1 MRKAPLAVLLLLGI
15 AGVAYGSTEKVG
27 DKTITKVVKLLQ
39 GMLEKSKEE
48 GDEERKIYAKFK
60 CYCDQSEA
68 SKEEAIA
75 KNTKLIS
82 LLESEIEELQGS
94 NGEASSAS
102 AELKASMADN
112 KAKRDEA
119 TSVRE
124 KQNKQFKEDEADFEQ
139 AISQMKAAIETLATV
154 GADQTKSTGA
164 DNKQF
169 MAGKSASLLSLQS
182 SMQDALSAA
191 EAFMDPK
198 QYQSVTA
205 FLQAPFTGTYTSQS
219 GAVMGIIKNMRDTFE
234 ANLADA
240 RAQEEKELKAHKEL
254 MQVLEDA
261 FSDMERLYGDAQSK
275 LGDNDKELS
284 AKRGQ
289 LDQAE
294 KEKANDE
301 EFLEKLR
308 PMCKEKAESYQERK
322 VLRANEEAAIAEAV
336 SILNSDS
343 AFDTFSTVDATS
355 TGATKASF
363 LQIAKKHF
371 PGVSDEDVRQ
381 VMQRL
386 LRRAAAGHKA
396 PRIAKVISTL
406 QAENPFDTVLDEI
419 DKMIK
424 LIGEEG
430 KSDKEKFDWCAKERK
445 DNNKELK
452 EKKSEILKLDDEID
466 KLNKR
471 IDDPSKGLKAQIE
484 NTEISLQQNHE
495 SQVTETAERQE
506 ANKAY
511 QADIKNL
518 VSAESLLANAL
529 KVLNAY
535 YDRFDSLLQSQEDP
549 KPPGTWGE
557 YEGQSKSAKSGDN
570 SAISM
575 LEYIL
580 KQTKKEEEE
589 AHAGE
594 EKDQAEYEDSMT
606 SLKKEQANKEKSL
619 AELQDKLAQA
629 EEDLI
634 QAEEDLKATTEDKE
648 GIEEYLE
655 KIKPGCDFIK
665 TNFKTRETNRGIEKK
680 ALETAASTLKGS
692 PAYKSAVADATV
704 ESYGKC
710 KEPCV
715 EDAAHVKCKACM
727 ADVTIPGYC
736 AGHAGTPGC

>member
-1 MRKAPLAVLLLLGI
+1 MA
-15 AGVAYGSTEKVG
+15 
-27 DKTITKVVKLLQ
+27 
-39 GMLEKSKEE
+39 
-48 GDEERKIYAKFK
+48 
-60 CYCDQSEA
+60 
-68 SKEEAIA
+68 
-75 KNTKLIS
+75 KLIS

-240 RAQEEKELKAHKEL
+240 RAQEEKEL
-254 MQVLEDA
+254 
-261 FSDMERLYGDAQSK
+261 
-275 LGDNDKELS
+275 S

-308 PMCKEKAESYQERK
+308 PMCKDKAESYQERK

-445 DNNKELK
+445 DNNMELK

-557 YEGQSKSAKSGDN
+557 YEGQSKSAKGGDN

>member
-1 MRKAPLAVLLLLGI
+1 MA
-15 AGVAYGSTEKVG
+15 
-27 DKTITKVVKLLQ
+27 
-39 GMLEKSKEE
+39 
-48 GDEERKIYAKFK
+48 
-60 CYCDQSEA
+60 
-68 SKEEAIA
+68 
-75 KNTKLIS
+75 KLIS

-308 PMCKEKAESYQERK
+308 PVGSGR
-322 VLRANEEAAIAEAV
+322 
-336 SILNSDS
+336 
-343 AFDTFSTVDATS
+343 
-355 TGATKASF
+355 
-363 LQIAKKHF
+363 
-371 PGVSDEDVRQ
+371 
-381 VMQRL
+381 
-386 LRRAAAGHKA
+386 
-396 PRIAKVISTL
+396 
-406 QAENPFDTVLDEI
+406 
-419 DKMIK
+419 
-424 LIGEEG
+424 EG
-430 KSDKEKFDWCAKERK
+430 K
-445 DNNKELK
+445 
-452 EKKSEILKLDDEID
+452 
-466 KLNKR
+466 
-471 IDDPSKGLKAQIE
+471 G
-484 NTEISLQQNHE
+484 
-495 SQVTETAERQE
+495 
-506 ANKAY
+506 
-511 QADIKNL
+511 
-518 VSAESLLANAL
+518 
-529 KVLNAY
+529 
-535 YDRFDSLLQSQEDP
+535 
-549 KPPGTWGE
+549 
-557 YEGQSKSAKSGDN
+557 
-570 SAISM
+570 
-575 LEYIL
+575 
-580 KQTKKEEEE
+580 
-589 AHAGE
+589 
-594 EKDQAEYEDSMT
+594 
-606 SLKKEQANKEKSL
+606 
-619 AELQDKLAQA
+619 
-629 EEDLI
+629 
-634 QAEEDLKATTEDKE
+634 
-648 GIEEYLE
+648 
-655 KIKPGCDFIK
+655 
-665 TNFKTRETNRGIEKK
+665 
-680 ALETAASTLKGS
+680 
-692 PAYKSAVADATV
+692 
-704 ESYGKC
+704 
-710 KEPCV
+710 
-715 EDAAHVKCKACM
+715 
-727 ADVTIPGYC
+727 
-736 AGHAGTPGC
+736 

>member
-1 MRKAPLAVLLLLGI
+1 MA
-15 AGVAYGSTEKVG
+15 
-27 DKTITKVVKLLQ
+27 
-39 GMLEKSKEE
+39 
-48 GDEERKIYAKFK
+48 
-60 CYCDQSEA
+60 
-68 SKEEAIA
+68 
-75 KNTKLIS
+75 KLIS

-240 RAQEEKELKAHKEL
+240 RAQEE
-254 MQVLEDA
+254 
-261 FSDMERLYGDAQSK
+261 
-275 LGDNDKELS
+275 KELS